1 VYGRAPGLVYES
13 NTAWVTGKEAADAD
27 ALLDDAYEPGAMTRG
42 IYAAV
47 KLAFGINRQDLGHT
61 QDPMAIARTARSPA
75 AGN

>member
-1 VYGRAPGLVYES
+1 
-13 NTAWVTGKEAADAD
+13 
-27 ALLDDAYEPGAMTRG
+27 LLDDAYEPGAMTRG

-47 KLAFGINRQDLGHT
+47 KLAFDIDRHDLGHT